1 MSRTTPLRT
10 PPHVSIRTLTVE
22 VVEGPDKGRSLC
34 ADSEIL
40 TIGSAPGNDLV
51 LTDSAVSGYHLE
63 LACRADGVAV
73 TDLGSTNGT
82 RLGAT
87 KLQRAT
93 VPIGTLLKLGR
104 TQLRIND
111 GDGALVALHEGQPL
125 IEMIGDTR
133 MMRRFMAQIARAASS
148 GVPTLLMGESGTG
161 KEVAARAIH
170 RLGERSEAPF
180 VTVDCG
186 AFSPNLVASELF
198 GHERGAFTGADR
210 RHVGAFERADGGTI
224 FLDEV
229 GEIPLELQPQLL
241 GALERQRFRR
251 LGGQNEINVDV
262 QVVSATNRDL
272 REEVNSG
279 GFRLDLYYRL
289 AVVVLRIPALRERTD
304 DIPLLVDHFLRE
316 CGHSGPTAE
325 IVAPEVMASLLKHRW
340 PGNVRELRNWVE
352 ATLAMGEAG
361 ELAFDGALLGA
372 RPGQGAPEE
381 SEATFELPYKDARS
395 TVLHAF
401 EERYLKRLLEQCSG
415 NVSHAARHARM
426 DRSYLIKLLQR
437 HRLR

>member
-1 MSRTTPLRT
+1 M
-10 PPHVSIRTLTVE
+10 SIRTLAVE
-22 VVEGPDKGRSLC
+22 VVEGPEKGKNLC
-34 ADSEIL
+34 ADSDIL
-40 TIGSAPGNDLV
+40 TVGSAPGNDLV
-51 LTDSAVSGYHLE
+51 LTDTSVSGYHLE
-63 LACRADGVAV
+63 LASRADGVSV

-82 RLGAT
+82 RLGKT

-104 TQLRIND
+104 TQIRISD
-111 GDGALVALHEGQPL
+111 GEGAVVPLHEGDSLQ
-125 IEMIGDTR
+125 EMIGDTR
-133 MMRRFMAQIARAASS
+133 VMRRFMAQIARAATSN
-148 GVPTLLMGESGTG
+148 VPTLLMGESGTG

-170 RLGERSEAPF
+170 RLGNRSDAPF
-180 VTVDCG
+180 ITVDCG

-210 RHVGAFERADGGTI
+210 RHIGAFERANTGTI

-251 LGGQNEINVDV
+251 LGGQSEISVDV

-272 REEVNSG
+272 REEVNTG
-279 GFRLDLYYRL
+279 TFRLDLYYRL
-289 AVVVLRIPALRERTD
+289 AVVVLRIPALRERMH
-304 DIPLLVDHFLRE
+304 DIPLLVDHFLTV
-316 CGHSGPTAE
+316 CGHDGPSEE
-325 IVAPEVMASLLKHRW
+325 IVPPEVMASLVKHRW

-361 ELAFDGALLGA
+361 ELGFMGGGIEGLTTNSDVD
-372 RPGQGAPEE
+372 
-381 SEATFELPYKDARS
+381 EATMELPYKDARS
-395 TVLHAF
+395 TVLHHF
-401 EERYLKRLLEQCSG
+401 EEKYLRRLLEQCKD

>member
-1 MSRTTPLRT
+1 M
-10 PPHVSIRTLTVE
+10 SIRTLAVE
-22 VVEGPDKGRSLC
+22 VLEGPDKGENLC
-34 ADSEIL
+34 ADSDIL

-51 LTDSAVSGYHLE
+51 LTDSSVSGYHLE
-63 LACRADGVAV
+63 LACRADGVSV

-82 RLGAT
+82 RLGNT

-93 VPIGTLLKLGR
+93 VPSGTKLTLGR
-104 TQLRIND
+104 TQLLIRD
-111 GDGALVALHEGQPL
+111 GEGATVPLHEGQPL
-125 IEMIGDTR
+125 HEMIGDTR
-133 MMRRFMAQIARAASS
+133 VMRRFMAQVARAATSS
-148 GVPTLLMGESGTG
+148 VPTLLMGESGTG

-170 RLGERSEAPF
+170 QLGTRADKPF
-180 VTVDCG
+180 ITVDCG

-210 RHVGAFERADGGTI
+210 RHIGAFERADGGTI

-251 LGGQNEINVDV
+251 IGGQDEIKVDV

-272 REEVNSG
+272 REEVNNG
-279 GFRLDLYYRL
+279 TFRLDLYFRL
-289 AVVVLRIPALRERTD
+289 AVVVLRIPPLRERVQ
-304 DIPLLVDHFLRE
+304 DIPRLVEHFMRE
-316 CGHSGPTAE
+316 CGHDGPTE
-325 IVAPEVMASLLKHRW
+325 DIVPSEVLASLLKHRW

-352 ATLAMGEAG
+352 ATIAMGEAG
-361 ELAFDGALLGA
+361 DLGLEGAGGHLSSSDLD
-372 RPGQGAPEE
+372 Q
-381 SEATFELPYKDARS
+381 ATMELPYKDARA
-395 TVLHAF
+395 TVLHHF
-401 EERYLKRLLEQCSG
+401 EERYLKHLLKQCDD
-415 NVSHAARHARM
+415 NVSRAARHARM